1 MNIDA
6 IRTKKGFDT
15 AMAFLKEHA
24 GKNMMVIDESHNIKS
39 GTAERTK
46 AAWKLGDVSTY
57 KRILTGTPIS
67 KNASDMW
74 SQFKF
79 LDDRIFG
86 HKYFISFRN
95 HFCIMGGF
103 EGKQIVGQ
111 KNVEELYRTIA
122 PHSFRLTKGEALD
135 LPEKIYIRRRYEMSE
150 TCAQHYQSLKN
161 SFLTLLD
168 SGDVVDVNN
177 AITCLLRLQQVLSGF
192 LPGEDGSVTEFANDR
207 ILQLME
213 IINQTE
219 GQAVIWARFTHD
231 ILRIEKL
238 LNKTFGDGS
247 AVCYYGD
254 NVKDRGASVD
264 RFLNK
269 EARFFVS
276 NPSAG
281 GTGLNLQRSGCQTVI
296 YYSNNFN
303 FITRAQSEDRTHRIG
318 MSRSEEHTS
327 ELQSH

>member
-1 MNIDA
+1 MYILAPKGVHRQWVEEQFPEHLDGRIKCDFKLWEGRAFPAKKNLNNDAQLSVLSMNIDA

-192 LPGEDGSVTEFANDR
+192 LPGEDGSVTE
-207 ILQLME
+207 
-213 IINQTE
+213 
-219 GQAVIWARFTHD
+219 
-231 ILRIEKL
+231 
-238 LNKTFGDGS
+238 
-247 AVCYYGD
+247 
-254 NVKDRGASVD
+254 
-264 RFLNK
+264 
-269 EARFFVS
+269 
-276 NPSAG
+276 
-281 GTGLNLQRSGCQTVI
+281 
-296 YYSNNFN
+296 
-303 FITRAQSEDRTHRIG
+303 
-318 MSRSEEHTS
+318 
-327 ELQSH
+327 